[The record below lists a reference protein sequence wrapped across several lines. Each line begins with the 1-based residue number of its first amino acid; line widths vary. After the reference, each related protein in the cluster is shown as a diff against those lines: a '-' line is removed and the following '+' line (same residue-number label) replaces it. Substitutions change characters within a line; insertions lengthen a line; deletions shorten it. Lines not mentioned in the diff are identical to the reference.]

1 MLHLFLKEISFRKTK
16 RIILMNAKKL
26 LIGVLVL
33 LSLSATAQTINSTY
47 DQHDLFT
54 PNFYPSSVNEYRA
67 ADGEPGPKYWTNR
80 ASYKIA
86 ANFDDI
92 KDEISGSVTIT
103 YTNNSPEALPFLW
116 LYLDQNLYNLDSR
129 GQAKTPATG
138 RSRYGDVNSKFEGGF
153 NIKSVKLVSAA
164 KGAATS
170 TNITNVISE
179 TRMQLRLPVPVKPNG
194 GAVSF
199 RIDYSYFIPK
209 YGSDRTGMEDT
220 KNGKIYAVAQWYPR
234 MCVFDDI
241 EGWNTLPYLG
251 AGEFYLDYGD
261 YDYTI
266 TAPAKELIVGSGEL
280 QNPQEVLTATQVKRL
295 AAARQSD
302 KTVMIRTADEVTD
315 PSSRPQKDKLTW
327 HFKLNNARDV
337 SWAASTAFIW
347 DAARINLPSGRK
359 ALAMSVYPI
368 ESAGDSAWGRATEY
382 TKGSLENYSKRWYEY
397 PYNTATNVASNIS
410 GMEYPSIVFC
420 SSRSRGSGLFG
431 VTDHEFG
438 HTWFPMVVG
447 SNERK
452 YGWMDEGFNT
462 FINSLAVEDFNN
474 GEYKPRPNNK
484 LLLYKYLFS
493 DKSEPVMSEPDAL
506 NERNIGVALYAK
518 PGYALT
524 LLREEI
530 LGPKLFDYAFQI
542 YIKRWAYKHPTPWD
556 FFRTMENVGG
566 EDLGWFW
573 KGMFIENYKLDQAIT
588 GVKYVKGDST
598 QGALVTIENLDR
610 MAMPVYLQY
619 ETVSGKTGMIKIP
632 VEIWQNGNTWIQKLN
647 TTEGI
652 KSVTIDPEH
661 IFPDI
666 NFDNNTWN
674 AN

>member
-1 MLHLFLKEISFRKTK
+1 MNLKIPLNVFFAMISFSVIAQNTK
-16 RIILMNAKKL
+16 SI
-26 LIGVLVL
+26 
-33 LSLSATAQTINSTY
+33 Y
-47 DQHDLFT
+47 DEHDLFS

-80 ASYKIA
+80 ASYKIEA
-86 ANFDDI
+86 TLDVINDAI
-92 KDEISGSVTIT
+92 EGSEIIT
-103 YTNNSPEALPFLW
+103 YINNSPQAMPFVW
-116 LYLDQNLYNLDSR
+116 IYLDENLYNPGSR
-129 GQAKTPATG
+129 GQAKMPATA
-138 RSRYGDVNSKFEGGF
+138 RSRYGNVNSKFEGGY
-153 NIKSVKLVSAA
+153 NIKSVNIIFVS
-164 KGAATS
+164 KGKTKESTVTS
-170 TNITNVISE
+170 IISD
-179 TRMQLRLPVPVKPNG
+179 TRMQLRLPIPLAANG
-194 GAVSF
+194 GSIQF
-199 RIDYSYFIPK
+199 KIDYSYPIPA
-209 YGSDRTGMEDT
+209 YGSDRTGILNT

-234 MCVFDDI
+234 MCVYDDI

-261 YDYTI
+261 FDYYI
-266 TAPAKELIVGSGEL
+266 TAPANQIVVGSGEL
-280 QNPQEVLTATQVKRL
+280 QNPQEVLTPTQIERL
-295 AAARQSD
+295 AEARKSD
-302 KTVMIRTADEVTD
+302 QTVMIRSASEVTD
-315 PSSRPQKDKLTW
+315 PSSRPKKEKLTW
-327 HFKLNNARDV
+327 HFKIKNARDV

-347 DAARINLPSGRK
+347 DAARMNLPSGRK

-382 TKGSLENYSKRWYEY
+382 AKGSIENYSKRWYEY

-420 SSRSRGSGLFG
+420 GYKAKGRGLFG

-462 FINSLAVEDFNN
+462 FINSIADLDFNN
-474 GEYKPRPNNK
+474 GEYKPNSQNK
-484 LLLYKYLFS
+484 LFLYKYMFS
-493 DKSEPVMSEPDAL
+493 DRSETIMSEPDAL
-506 NERNIGVALYAK
+506 KEANIGLALYSK

-524 LLREEI
+524 LLRDEI
-530 LGPKLFDYAFQI
+530 LGPKIFDYAFQT

-556 FFRTMENVGG
+556 FFRTMENAGG

-573 KGMFIENYKLDQAIT
+573 KGMFIKNYKLDQAIT
-588 GVKYVKGDST
+588 GVNYVQEDSSK
-598 QGALVTIENLDR
+598 GALVTIENLDG

-619 ETVSGKTGMIKIP
+619 QTGSGKTGMVKIP
-632 VEIWQNGNTWIQKLN
+632 VEVWQNGHTWVQKLN
-647 TTEGI
+647 TNEKL
-652 KSVTIDPEH
+652 KSVIIDPDH

-666 NFDNNTWN
+666 NFENNSWT

>member
-1 MLHLFLKEISFRKTK
+1 
-16 RIILMNAKKL
+16 MNAKKL
-26 LIGVLVL
+26 ITFLLI
-33 LSLSATAQTINSTY
+33 LSCVAAKAQTTNSTY

-67 ADGEPGPKYWTNR
+67 ADGEPGPKYWTNK

-86 ANFDDI
+86 ANFNDV
-92 KDEISGSVTIT
+92 KGEITGSVTIT

-116 LYLDQNLYNLDSR
+116 LYLDQNLYNLASR

-138 RSRYGDVNSKFEGGF
+138 RSRYGDLNSKFEGGF
-153 NIKSVKLVSAA
+153 NIKTVKLISTSKGSATA
-164 KGAATS
+164 I
-170 TNITNVISE
+170 NLTNVISE
-179 TRMQLRLPVPVKPNG
+179 TRMQLRLPEPVKANG
-194 GAVSF
+194 GKVSF
-199 RIDYSYFIPK
+199 KIDYSFFIPK
-209 YGSDRTGMEDT
+209 YGSDRTGIQDT
-220 KNGKIYAVAQWYPR
+220 KNGKIYAIAQWYPR

-266 TAPAKELIVGSGEL
+266 TAPAREIIVGSGEL
-280 QNPQEVLTATQVKRL
+280 QNPQEVLTATQIKRL
-295 AAARQSD
+295 ATARQSD
-302 KTVMIRTADEVTD
+302 KTVMIRTAEEIND
-315 PSSRPQKDKLTW
+315 PLSRPRKANLTW
-327 HFKLNNARDV
+327 HFKIKNARDV

-347 DAARINLPSGRK
+347 DAARMNLPSGRK

-368 ESAGDSAWGRATEY
+368 ESAGDSAWGRATEF
-382 TKGSLENYSKRWYEY
+382 TKGSIENYSKRWYEY

-420 SSRSRGSGLFG
+420 SYKAKGRGLFG

-462 FINSLAVEDFNN
+462 FINSLANLDFNN
-474 GEYKPRPNNK
+474 GEFKPQPRDK
-484 LLLYKYLFS
+484 ASLYKYMFGTR
-493 DKSEPVMSEPDAL
+493 SETMMSEPDAL
-506 NERNIGVALYAK
+506 KEANIGMALYVK

-530 LGPKLFDYAFQI
+530 LGPKLFDYAFQT

-556 FFRTMENVGG
+556 FFRTMENAGG

-573 KGMFIENYKLDQAIT
+573 KGMFIENYKLDQAVT
-588 GVKYVKGDST
+588 GVKYVNNDSA

-610 MAMPVYLQY
+610 MAMPIYLEY
-619 ETVSGKTGMIKIP
+619 ETVTGRTSTIKIP
-632 VEIWQNGNTWIQKLN
+632 VEVWQNGNTWIEKLN
-647 TTEGI
+647 TTENL
-652 KSVTIDPEH
+652 KSVTVDPEH

-666 NFDNNTWN
+666 NFDNNTWTGN
-674 AN
+674 

>member
-1 MLHLFLKEISFRKTK
+1 MNFKNLVTGFLIMTCASV
-16 RIILMNAKKL
+16 A
-26 LIGVLVL
+26 
-33 LSLSATAQTINSTY
+33 AQSTTSSY
-47 DQHDLFT
+47 DPHDLFT

-67 ADGEPGPKYWTNR
+67 ADGEPGPKYWTNK
-80 ASYKIA
+80 ASYKIEVSL
-86 ANFDDI
+86 DDASDKI
-92 KDEISGSVTIT
+92 TGSEIIT
-103 YTNNSPEALPFLW
+103 YTNNSPEVMPFLW

-153 NIKSVKLVSAA
+153 KIQSIKLISSDKNKKTESNV
-164 KGAATS
+164 
-170 TNITNVISE
+170 TNVVSD
-179 TRMQLRLPVPVKPNG
+179 TRMQLRLPFPLKANG
-194 GAVSF
+194 GTISF
-199 RIDYSYFIPK
+199 KIDYSFSIPK
-209 YGSDRTGMEDT
+209 YGSDRTGIQDT
-220 KNGKIYAVAQWYPR
+220 KNGKIYAIAQWYPR

-241 EGWNTLPYLG
+241 NGWSTLPYLG

-266 TAPAKELIVGSGEL
+266 TAPANEIVVGSGEL
-280 QNPQEVLTATQVKRL
+280 QNPQDVLTPIQMKRM
-295 AAARQSD
+295 AQARQSD
-302 KTVMIRTADEVTD
+302 KSIMIRSAEEVTD
-315 PSSRPQKDKLTW
+315 PASRPKKEKLSW
-327 HFKLNNARDV
+327 HYKIKNARDV

-347 DAARINLPSGRK
+347 DAARMNLPSGRK
-359 ALAMSVYPI
+359 ALAMSVYPE

-382 TKGSLENYSKRWYEY
+382 TKGSIENYSKRWFEY
-397 PYNTATNVASNIS
+397 PYNTATNVASNVS

-420 SSRSRGSGLFG
+420 GFKAKGRGLFG

-462 FINSLAVEDFNN
+462 FINSLADLDFNN
-474 GEYKPRPNNK
+474 GEYKPQPQNK
-484 LLLYKYLFS
+484 NLLYQYMFS
-493 DKSEPVMSEPDAL
+493 DKTEPIMSEPDAL
-506 NERNIGVALYAK
+506 KEANIGVALYMK

-524 LLREEI
+524 LLRDEI
-530 LGPKLFDYAFQI
+530 LGPKLFDYSFQN

-556 FFRTMENVGG
+556 FFRTMENAGG

-588 GVKYVKGDST
+588 DVKYVQGDSSK
-598 QGALVTIENLDR
+598 GALVTITNLDK

-619 ETVSGKTGMIKIP
+619 ETISGKTGMVKIP
-632 VEIWQNGNTWIQKLN
+632 VEIWQNGDKWIEKLN
-647 TTEGI
+647 TTEKL

-661 IFPDI
+661 IFPDT
-666 NFDNNTWN
+666 NYDNNTWN
-674 AN
+674 GN